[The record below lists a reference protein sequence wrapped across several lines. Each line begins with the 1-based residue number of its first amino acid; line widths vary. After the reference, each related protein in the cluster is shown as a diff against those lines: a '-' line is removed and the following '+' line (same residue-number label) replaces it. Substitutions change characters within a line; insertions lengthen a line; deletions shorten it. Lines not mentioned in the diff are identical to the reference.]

1 MHQQVEDRL
10 TFFEDGKLP
19 PKNAD
24 VMKVAVVK
32 AEEAKQEVLK
42 REKKKKKKD
51 KKKKRETENGDEEHH
66 NGNGATEANGD
77 ITMEHEDVCLSHS
90 IAK

>member
-24 VMKVAVVK
+24 VMKEAVEKAEVVK
-32 AEEAKQEVLK
+32 QDVIKK
-42 REKKKKKKD
+42 EKKKKKKD
-51 KKKKRETENGDEEHH
+51 KKKKRAAENGDEEEV
-66 NGNGATEANGD
+66 NGNGHVA
-77 ITMEHEDVCLSHS
+77 DVEMAETNVSFRLF
-90 IAK
+90 IDLK

>member
-19 PKNAD
+19 PKNAE
-24 VMKVAVVK
+24 VMKIAVEK
-32 AEEAKQEVLK
+32 AEVAKQEVLK

-51 KKKKRETENGDEEHH
+51 KKKKRAAEDGEVTNGH
-66 NGNGATEANGD
+66 GEANG
-77 ITMEHEDVCLSHS
+77 HGDVEMKQEENVRFFL
-90 IAK
+90 I